1 MLTTRSHHS
10 SLLQFCVSFTC
21 LSLFLSLFLFTYV
34 WPSTFSHSLSLSDA
48 PKLTNYIIYYY
59 VQILPLLNTFFTP
72 THPHTLTN
80 ALTYSSLCWTHK
92 ETLNIS
98 GADVSKNYFV
108 RVVTPCWIK
117 PIWLDVASHVTIL
130 NQYWSLSIT
139 HLGCPKIY
147 FWNWALLLI
156 LCFLSEDSVI
166 LVSFSQT

>member
-72 THPHTLTN
+72 THPHT
-80 ALTYSSLCWTHK
+80 LTYSSLCWTHK

-166 LVSFSQT
+166 LVSFSHS